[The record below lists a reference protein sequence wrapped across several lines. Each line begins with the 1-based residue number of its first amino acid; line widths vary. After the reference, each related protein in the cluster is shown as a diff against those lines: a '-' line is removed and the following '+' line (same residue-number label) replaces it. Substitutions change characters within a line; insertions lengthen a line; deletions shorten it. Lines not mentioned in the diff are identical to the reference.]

1 MKTGTLN
8 IGGRCKAAQIMGTPM
23 SELFDVGAAR
33 PRRKRDFQRTI
44 DMLATLFAVMFSVSV
59 LYIGRDVLVPIA
71 IAVLL
76 SFVLSQ
82 PILVLRRL
90 GLPRVLAVMVV
101 VVAALFVAFAVSAA
115 LTRQVSELAVD
126 LPKYQTT
133 ISGKINRLRD
143 VVSTNAV
150 FEKGATALKSIG
162 RLDSTRPESDA
173 KPSPSQ
179 IGAGDVE
186 HAVPVEVRQPAPSPF
201 AMVQTIVGTAL
212 SPLETAAV
220 VVIFVIFIL
229 LQREDLRNRFI
240 RLVGCDDLQR
250 TTVAMNDAAGR
261 LSRFFLT
268 QTLVNAAYGVVVAA
282 GLYMIGVPSPIL
294 FGIIAFLMRV
304 VPYVGAIISAGF
316 PIALAAAVD
325 PGWAMALETL
335 ALFLILELLVGN
347 FVEPLLYGRNTG
359 LSPIAVVI
367 SATFWTWLWGPI
379 GLVLSTP
386 LTVCLVVLGRHV
398 DQLTFLD
405 VILGDA
411 PALTPVEHFYQ
422 RMLVGDASE
431 VADQAEQFLKTNSL
445 IAYYDDV
452 ALKGLLMAE
461 ADLKRGVLQEGRQEQ
476 IKETIAEVIENLSDH
491 VDEQPA
497 AVPEAEKQPYADL
510 DDKPAATPPLEAPPD
525 HAPRSARL
533 RKAVLCIAGRNA
545 LDEAAAALLAQ
556 MLQKHGM
563 EAKIEPPQ
571 ILTVGGILHLSGSGA
586 QIICLSYLGADESA
600 ARVRYAIRRLR
611 RRLPEARIIVGFWQC
626 DAEKASELC
635 AQTKADACATR
646 LADVVAFCVA
656 EAKAHV
662 DTDAPAPVDPR
673 GLETRE
679 PKSAPA
685 LIGAA

>member
-1 MKTGTLN
+1 MGMKV
-8 IGGRCKAAQIMGTPM
+8 
-23 SELFDVGAAR
+23 SELFDAVAAR

-44 DMLATLFAVMFSVSV
+44 DMLATLVALVFSVGV
-59 LYIGRDVLVPIA
+59 LYIARDILVPIA

-90 GLPRVLAVMVV
+90 GLPRVPAVMI
-101 VVAALFVAFAVSAA
+101 VVAGALFIAFAASAA

-133 ISGKINRLRD
+133 INGKISRLRD
-143 VVSTNAV
+143 LVSTNAV

-162 RLDSTRPESDA
+162 HLDPAR
-173 KPSPSQ
+173 PSPDATPSPLRSGGEN
-179 IGAGDVE
+179 IEAPVL
-186 HAVPVEVRQPAPSPF
+186 VEVRQPAPSPF

-212 SPLETAAV
+212 SPLETAAI

-268 QTLVNAAYGVVVAA
+268 QTLVNAAFGVVVTA

-294 FGIIAFLMRV
+294 FGIIAFLMRF
-304 VPYVGAIISAGF
+304 VPYVGAIISASF
-316 PIALAAAVD
+316 PFALSAAVD

-335 ALFLILELLVGN
+335 ALFLVLEILVGN

-359 LSPIAVVI
+359 LSPIAVVV

-398 DQLTFLD
+398 DQLSFLD

-411 PALTPVEHFYQ
+411 PALTPEEHFYQ

-431 VADQAEQFLKTNSL
+431 VADQAEQFLKTSSL

-461 ADLKRGVLQEGRQEQ
+461 ADLKRGVLHEGRQEQ
-476 IKETIAEVIENLSDH
+476 IKETIMEVIENLSDH
-491 VDEQPA
+491 VDEPPA
-497 AVPEAEKQPYADL
+497 AVPEPAKRPYADL
-510 DDKPAATPPLEAPPD
+510 EDGPAAAPSLEIPPED
-525 HAPRSARL
+525 APRPAGP

-556 MLQKHGM
+556 MLEKHGM
-563 EAKIEPPQ
+563 EAKLEPHQ
-571 ILTVGGILHLSGSGA
+571 MLTIGGILHLTGSGA
-586 QIICLSYLGADESA
+586 QIICLSYLGGEVSA

-611 RRLPEARIIVGFWQC
+611 RRLPEARIIAAFWQC
-626 DAEKASELC
+626 DPEKASELC
-635 AQTKADACATR
+635 GQTKADLCATR
-646 LADVVAFCVA
+646 LAEVVAFCVA
-656 EAKAHV
+656 EAKAHI
-662 DTDAPAPVDPR
+662 DSEGPTPADPR
-673 GLETRE
+673 GIELRE
-679 PKSAPA
+679 EPNSA
-685 LIGAA
+685 LVGAA